1 MENKSFLSKFLLL
14 LIIVVLIAIVTFF
27 VINKNSVDNNMNE
40 IEKITSMNVDTF
52 DEDLYVY
59 KIDDTTLYT
68 SEYFYNAYYLSNN
81 NVTFDEY
88 KINQN
93 TKYYLKT
100 LSNTEKDI
108 NNIKIT
114 YDPIDINQFKYLL
127 NNYSLLKV
135 YIWKNKDNSC
145 KNILL
150 YSSNN
155 VELEYEQY

>member
-68 SEYFYNAYYLSNN
+68 SEYFYNAYYL
-81 NVTFDEY
+81 
-88 KINQN
+88 
-93 TKYYLKT
+93 
-100 LSNTEKDI
+100 
-108 NNIKIT
+108 
-114 YDPIDINQFKYLL
+114 L